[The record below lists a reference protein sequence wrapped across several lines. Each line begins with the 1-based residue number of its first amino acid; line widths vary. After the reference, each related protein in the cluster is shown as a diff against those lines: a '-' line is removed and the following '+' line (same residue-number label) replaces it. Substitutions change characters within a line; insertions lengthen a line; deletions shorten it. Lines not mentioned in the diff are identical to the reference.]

1 MVLTKVWRPVR
12 RCADASAEAW
22 RDGCGGRQDRGRG
35 GRHWTA
41 STVAACAASV
51 PAWTSRA
58 SGGCG
63 VTAVTELPNIR
74 ALRADTAALAA
85 ALGRS
90 SSRIVDKMGVIMVSK
105 DTVSVGSEPE
115 PLPVG
120 EGCRRSAG
128 REPDRTYRRFTPADQ
143 NGIMVCTDDR
153 TCAVRAASQP
163 ALPALTALT
172 ALTLAAVETLA
183 TAE

>member
-1 MVLTKVWRPVR
+1 MALQ
-12 RCADASAEAW
+12 SL
-22 RDGCGGRQDRGRG
+22 
-35 GRHWTA
+35 
-41 STVAACAASV
+41 SV
-51 PAWTSRA
+51 
-58 SGGCG
+58 
-63 VTAVTELPNIR
+63 
-74 ALRADTAALAA
+74 
-85 ALGRS
+85 GRS
-90 SSRIVDKMGVIMVSK
+90 SSRIVDKMGVNMASE

-120 EGCRRSAG
+120 EGRRRSAG